1 MTSDECFRYCLSQ
14 PVAVQVVGINTMQH
28 LKQDVA
34 LARGFKPLSSDE
46 SKQLISRVRDVA
58 GDGRHELFK
67 STKTFDGP
75 HHRKQHGF
83 DLQTAD

>member
-1 MTSDECFRYCLSQ
+1 M
-14 PVAVQVVGINTMQH
+14 QVVGINTMQH

-34 LARGFKPLSSDE
+34 LARAFKPLATDE

-83 DLQTAD
+83 DLQAAD

>member
-1 MTSDECFRYCLSQ
+1 
-14 PVAVQVVGINTMQH
+14 MQQ

-34 LARGFKPLSSDE
+34 LARTFKPLSPDE
-46 SKQLISRVRDVA
+46 NRKLMSRVRDFA

-67 STKTFDGP
+67 STKVFDGP

-83 DLQTAD
+83 DLS

>member
-1 MTSDECFRYCLSQ
+1 MGITSMEQ
-14 PVAVQVVGINTMQH
+14 

-34 LARGFKPLSSDE
+34 LARSFKPLSQE
-46 SKQLISRVRDVA
+46 EMTKLMSRVKDVA

-67 STKTFDGP
+67 STKVFDGP

-83 DLQTAD
+83 DIATAG